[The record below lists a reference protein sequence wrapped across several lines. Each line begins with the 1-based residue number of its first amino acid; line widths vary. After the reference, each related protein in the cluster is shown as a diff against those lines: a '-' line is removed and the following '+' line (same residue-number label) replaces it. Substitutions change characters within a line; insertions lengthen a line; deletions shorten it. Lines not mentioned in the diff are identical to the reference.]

1 MMPRMDADEAR
12 RWFNSYFAE
21 FVALGRGELDDV
33 RRILDHYGVPLL
45 LSTDAGSAVLTDED
59 QVLAAARQQVDRMR
73 SVGYHHSEEL
83 TAETTVL
90 NRTCAIHRGRFA
102 RLRADGTEIEQ
113 VEATYLITDGA
124 AGLRISAIVVHSG
137 P

>member
-1 MMPRMDADEAR
+1 MDADEAR

-21 FVALGRGELDDV
+21 FVALGRGDLDDV

-45 LSTDAGSAVLTDED
+45 LSTDAGSAILTDEA

-90 NRTCAIHRGRFA
+90 NRTCAIHHGRFA

-124 AGLRISAIVVHSG
+124 SGLRISAIIVHSE

>member
-1 MMPRMDADEAR
+1 MDADVAR

-21 FVALGRGELDDV
+21 FVALGRGDLDDV

-45 LSTDAGSAVLTDED
+45 LSTDAGSAILTDEG

-124 AGLRISAIVVHSG
+124 SGLRISAIIVHSG

>member
-1 MMPRMDADEAR
+1 MDADEAR

-21 FVALGRGELDDV
+21 FVALGRGDLDDV

-45 LSTDAGSAVLTDED
+45 LSTDAGSAILTDEH

-124 AGLRISAIVVHSG
+124 AGLRISAIIVHSG

>member
-1 MMPRMDADEAR
+1 MDADEAR

-21 FVALGRGELDDV
+21 FVALGRGDLDDV

-45 LSTDAGSAVLTDED
+45 LSTDAGSAILTDEG

-124 AGLRISAIVVHSG
+124 SGLRISAIIVHSG

>member
-1 MMPRMDADEAR
+1 MDADEAR

-124 AGLRISAIVVHSG
+124 AGLRISAMIVHSG

>member
-1 MMPRMDADEAR
+1 MDADEAR

-21 FVALGRGELDDV
+21 FVALGRGDLDDV

-45 LSTDAGSAVLTDED
+45 LSTDAGSAILTDEH

-90 NRTCAIHRGRFA
+90 NRTCAIHHGRFA

-124 AGLRISAIVVHSG
+124 AGLRISAIIVHSE

>member
-1 MMPRMDADEAR
+1 MDADEAR

-21 FVALGRGELDDV
+21 FVALGRGDLDDV

-45 LSTDAGSAVLTDED
+45 LSTDAGSAILTDEH

-102 RLRADGTEIEQ
+102 RLRADGAEIEQ

-124 AGLRISAIVVHSG
+124 SGLRISAIIVHSG

>member
-1 MMPRMDADEAR
+1 MDADEAR

-124 AGLRISAIVVHSG
+124 AGLRISAIIVHSG

>member
-1 MMPRMDADEAR
+1 MDADEAR

-21 FVALGRGELDDV
+21 FVALGRGDLDDV

-45 LSTDAGSAVLTDED
+45 LSTDAGSAILTDED

-102 RLRADGTEIEQ
+102 RLRADGSEIEQ

-124 AGLRISAIVVHSG
+124 AGLRISAIIVHSG

>member
-1 MMPRMDADEAR
+1 MDADEAR

-45 LSTDAGSAVLTDED
+45 LSTDAGSAILTDED

-124 AGLRISAIVVHSG
+124 AGLRISAIIVHSE